1 MRKVASGELAT
12 RSLPSRPANRCA
24 PASPAATADGSRALN
39 RLRRLLR
46 AVHRLAAQLSVAL
59 RRKLG
64 RGATYNVKVLLRGDA
79 MTGKTSLLRRLQGL
93 RPTPEYAPTRELGV
107 AHVDWASD
115 TEDVVKLE
123 VWDVVDRAKG
133 PASPSLAL
141 EHHGS
146 LGAAAP
152 AADAESVDVVR
163 GAHAVVFLID
173 RRKRWTFE
181 YVERALAQLPDALP
195 VAFVVNFADALRTM
209 TRTGGEAPVEWD
221 ESSRSPTPSA
231 QNGRASACARRWST
245 ATASTFC
252 IPSSSCRIAT
262 RSAKRWRA
270 QADVAARMQRG
281 HAAVLERARAQQPH
295 AAQPR
300 PPEPPSTPP
309 SAGGAAPPATPPS
322 VGTVERA
329 ATPPRLRAAGAEL
342 ELSNPPRIAPP
353 PPAAPSPAP
362 AAPPAAPAVPGLA
375 PGIDE
380 GFFDDD
386 DAAAA
391 GGVGGAESGAGG

>member
-1 MRKVASGELAT
+1 MGAALSTGSDASSVQST
-12 RSLPSRPANRCA
+12 
-24 PASPAATADGSRALN
+24 ASP
-39 RLRRLLR
+39 
-46 AVHRLAAQLSVAL
+46 HQLSVAL

-64 RGATYNVKVLLRGDA
+64 RGATYIVKVLLRGDA

-115 TEDVVKLE
+115 TEDTVKLE

-141 EHHGS
+141 EHHGPP
-146 LGAAAP
+146 GAAAP

-221 ESSRSPTPSA
+221 EVVALADSERSKRPCVCL
-231 QNGRASACARRWST
+231 RASMVDCHGLDVLHS
-245 ATASTFC
+245 FLELPYC
-252 IPSSSCRIAT
+252 H
-262 RSAKRWRA
+262 AKREALARA

-322 VGTVERA
+322 VGTVESRHAAVAARGGRRA
-329 ATPPRLRAAGAEL
+329 RAEQ
-342 ELSNPPRIAPP
+342 
-353 PPAAPSPAP
+353 PAADCAT
-362 AAPPAAPAVPGLA
+362 AARGAVARARERRRRRRCTGLA

>member
-1 MRKVASGELAT
+1 MGAALSSGADT
-12 RSLPSRPANRCA
+12 SSVQST
-24 PASPAATADGSRALN
+24 ASPL
-39 RLRRLLR
+39 
-46 AVHRLAAQLSVAL
+46 QLSVAL

-146 LGAAAP
+146 PGAAAP
-152 AADAESVDVVR
+152 AADAESVDVLR

-221 ESSRSPTPSA
+221 EVVALADSERSKRPCVCL
-231 QNGRASACARRWST
+231 RASMVDCHGLDVLHAFLELPYCH
-245 ATASTFC
+245 
-252 IPSSSCRIAT
+252 
-262 RSAKRWRA
+262 AKREALARA

-329 ATPPRLRAAGAEL
+329 ATPPWLRAAGAEL

-353 PPAAPSPAP
+353 PPTAPSPAP
-362 AAPPAAPAVPGLA
+362 AAPPPVMPAVPGLA

-386 DAAAA
+386 DAAPPPAPSVAPRAAPAARVAA
-391 GGVGGAESGAGG
+391 GAPGEGILALDDLDDEPDGMY